1 MRIVAIEL
9 SNVHQRAA
17 YCWTDTPAAPPR
29 LLLDQPRT
37 TLADLRKALE
47 TDIFGEPMQ
56 PADFQI
62 ITLDESLDE
71 VRAVFVG
78 LAVINV
84 TRAALDTLSAW
95 QDSAID
101 STYTTVLMLAR
112 YPLIPRDFE
121 ALCVWFT
128 AALIDP
134 LNVSADQQTAARA
147 DFEQARRA
155 IAVIIAGSSARA
167 LGEVATQ
174 LIDAPPKIPTVPAG
188 AIVLQTQ
195 YAHVPLTLIDLRAS
209 PSIDVLR
216 GRLLLVI
223 ASDPGLGQHDL
234 ALLSDANALFVLVN
248 THDDLRDFA
257 EMRAYIQ
264 TTLQESL
271 NRSPQIIEPT
281 EIRQAVNV
289 ALEADIHAALFGWLD
304 RWQPDEVRARVLIG
318 DFRL

>member
-174 LIDAPPKIPTVPAG
+174 LIDAPPKIPTVP
-188 AIVLQTQ
+188 
-195 YAHVPLTLIDLRAS
+195 RAS